1 MTIDE
6 IGKAVKIKPK
16 DDCEGCRFPFDI
28 EFLLTRI
35 RELEQKQKWID
46 EVIRPDHPDDERPWA
61 SAYITCRQRIKE
73 LEDGIRKHYKENK
86 ISCQETNGTFS
97 STKCRGLE
105 ELYKLLEGK

>member
-1 MTIDE
+1 MNRYIAE
-6 IGKAVKIKPK
+6 I
-16 DDCEGCRFPFDI
+16 ER
-28 EFLLTRI
+28 LQNRI

-73 LEDGIRKHYKENK
+73 LEDGIRKHKE
-86 ISCQETNGTFS
+86 
-97 STKCRGLE
+97 STTILDFQGEAIVRYFEGEAIGIDLDQIDG